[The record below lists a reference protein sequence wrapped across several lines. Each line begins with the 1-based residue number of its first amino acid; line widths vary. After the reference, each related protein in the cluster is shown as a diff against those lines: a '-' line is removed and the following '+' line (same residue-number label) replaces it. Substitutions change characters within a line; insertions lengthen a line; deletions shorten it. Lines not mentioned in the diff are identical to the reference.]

1 MAKPRDFLGALDSSK
16 KEHRGLIDENLTLQ
30 SKLGKSLLFSFSFDL
45 DFRSEKLENDLR
57 DLIEKNRENYER
69 INRDYRQLERNVPE
83 LDCLLVNA
91 RDSAVSLGSE
101 IITYRYLLT
110 YLLSSPAPVKEETKK
125 KSQREYRDDRTG
137 LIVHIED
144 GLIWVRI

>member
-1 MAKPRDFLGALDSSK
+1 M
-16 KEHRGLIDENLTLQ
+16 
-30 SKLGKSLLFSFSFDL
+30 
-45 DFRSEKLENDLR
+45 ENDLR

-69 INRDYRQLERNVPE
+69 INVEYRQLERNVPQ

-91 RDSAVSLGSE
+91 RESAVSLGSE

-110 YLLSSPAPVKEETKK
+110 HLLSTPAPVQEKKPKTKNE
-125 KSQREYRDDRTG
+125 REYRDDRTG